1 MSNSFATHLWHIAT
15 AASQVRVRSAMSSP
29 VKLTDCF
36 EYSSSHP
43 GRLKPIIWA
52 EVTAV
57 LARTNDLSVHR
68 CVSGSVQVASK
79 SNACTLERLKRPPP
93 MVAHS
98 SLVSSGVRTPNK
110 SSPIRLLATAMI
122 DQKSS
127 RELSWHF
134 GLVRLGSNIGRN
146 VWYLSKN
153 LGSRQL
159 H

>member
-1 MSNSFATHLWHIAT
+1 
-15 AASQVRVRSAMSSP
+15 
-29 VKLTDCF
+29 
-36 EYSSSHP
+36 
-43 GRLKPIIWA
+43 
-52 EVTAV
+52 
-57 LARTNDLSVHR
+57 
-68 CVSGSVQVASK
+68 
-79 SNACTLERLKRPPP
+79 

-98 SLVSSGVRTPNK
+98 SLVSSGVRLLNK

-146 VWYLSKN
+146 AWYLSKN
-153 LGSRQL
+153 LDSRQL